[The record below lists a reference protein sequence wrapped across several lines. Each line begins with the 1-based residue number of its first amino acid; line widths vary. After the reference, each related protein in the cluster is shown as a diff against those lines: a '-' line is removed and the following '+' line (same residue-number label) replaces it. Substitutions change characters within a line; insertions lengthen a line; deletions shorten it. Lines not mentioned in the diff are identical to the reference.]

1 MRPAFDSARR
11 ARPLLGTFVEI
22 SARGA
27 PRADLDAAIDRA
39 FEAVAEVHRL
49 MSAHDSR
56 SDVGRLNLEA
66 ATHLVRVH
74 PWTYEVLRAACE
86 LHDATAGIFD
96 VALGSPAPRSALQA
110 RSDVELV
117 PGHRV
122 RFRHAAV
129 RIDLGGIAKGFAVD
143 RALACLQASGV
154 PRGMVNA
161 GGDLAVF
168 GEDVTV
174 VRIRDPRNPG
184 CELCR
189 IEVRNAALASS
200 GGRFDPFESS
210 EAMDSAIIDP
220 ETRGPARRIRGATV
234 RAPSCM
240 IADALTK
247 LVMLTGEAAAALL
260 PQYGASA
267 LFVSADGDLWAT
279 RDWSAGV
286 HGMAHSRISSSTR
299 PSTSGGARPSSRAAV
314 GAMSTSR
321 TRSRA
326 TPALTPMPAAMKPVG
341 MRGCDGR

>member
-66 ATHLVRVH
+66 SSRAVRVH
-74 PWTYEVLRAACE
+74 PWTYEVLRTACE
-86 LHDATAGIFD
+86 LHDATAGVFD
-96 VALGSPAPRSALQA
+96 IAFGSPAPHSAPQA

-117 PGHRV
+117 PSHCV
-122 RFRHAAV
+122 RFRRSAV

-143 RALACLQASGV
+143 RALGCLRASGIS
-154 PRGMVNA
+154 RGMVNA

-168 GEDVTV
+168 GEDATV
-174 VRIRDPRNPG
+174 VRIRDPRHPG
-184 CELCR
+184 SELCR
-189 IEVRNAALASS
+189 IEVMNAALASS
-200 GGRFDPFESS
+200 GGRFDPFESP
-210 EAMDSAIIDP
+210 EAMDSEIIDP
-220 ETRGPARRIRGATV
+220 DTRAPARKIRGATV

-247 LVMLTGEAAAALL
+247 FVMLTGEAATALL
-260 PQYGASA
+260 PRYGASA
-267 LFVSADGDLWAT
+267 LFVSADGDLRAT
-279 RDWSAGV
+279 RNWSDGV
-286 HGMAHSRISSSTR
+286 HAGL
-299 PSTSGGARPSSRAAV
+299 ARAFQAR
-314 GAMSTSR
+314 
-321 TRSRA
+321 
-326 TPALTPMPAAMKPVG
+326 
-341 MRGCDGR
+341 